1 MPVASGWTHPQTSS
15 AEPSEQLSSR
25 LTRSSSSLESSAQSC
40 TASITTCVLSAAQAR
55 SVQCSPQALS
65 GKLLLSS
72 SSPSS
77 SQKHRY
83 AGSKCGR
90 SCVLVGFRH
99 LRLQFQLKHRTRK
112 HVRASARSHF
122 PQTHVRTRE
131 CEKEDTSPAPSSLSS
146 LPSVSVSSVS
156 VSSPVVGRKKYTTR
170 SAGVPKHH
178 TSTHRTGV

>member
-1 MPVASGWTHPQTSS
+1 MSF
-15 AEPSEQLSSR
+15 AEPSEQPSSR

-122 PQTHVRTRE
+122 PQTHVRTRKRE
-131 CEKEDTSPAPSSLSS
+131 RARKRTRP
-146 LPSVSVSSVS
+146 LPPPLFLLCRLCLCRPCLCPPLLWVAKS
-156 VSSPVVGRKKYTTR
+156 TLH
-170 SAGVPKHH
+170 GVRVFPNTIHLH
-178 TSTHRTGV
+178 TGQACK